1 MADSKPTILG
11 GTAIK
16 PKERKGWEA
25 VRYLIHNPETGE
37 FFTRTPKSW
46 LLITVFYLIY
56 YSCLA
61 GFWAAMLNIFFLTL
75 ENHQP
80 KWQNKESLIGV
91 SPGVGL
97 QPGQLPDLI
106 DSTMIAFNFESE
118 TDQGSPG
125 DLNYIAGWKGWAG
138 RTTEFLDKYE
148 KTKETCKTSDTGC
161 FDTAQ
166 LGACATAPYGFN
178 KGTPCVFLKLNKIFG
193 NENDHC
199 TAADLD
205 DEKTADG
212 EENPCYKIPES
223 LKTHIKAQKDQEQVW
238 IECHGEYPADR
249 EALGDITYFPK
260 TQGFPASFFPYK
272 GKVDENGNEIAYQSP
287 IVAVQFAKAAKNQLL
302 HIECRAWAKNIG
314 YSKRDRVG
322 INHLELLV
330 LGNEATKKVGSG
342 S

>member
-46 LLITVFYLIY
+46 LLITVFYIIY

-75 ENHQP
+75 EDHQP
-80 KWQNKESLIGV
+80 KWQNENSLIGV

-97 QPGQLPDLI
+97 QPGQLPELI

-118 TDQGSPG
+118 DDQGAPG
-125 DLNYIAGWKGWAG
+125 DANYMAGWKGWSD
-138 RTTEFLDKYE
+138 RTKKFLKKYE
-148 KTKETCKTSDTGC
+148 DQVTCKSSATGC
-161 FDTAQ
+161 FPLTN
-166 LGACATAPYGFN
+166 LGDCATEPYGFD

-193 NENDHC
+193 NTNEHC
-199 TAADLD
+199 KAADL
-205 DEKTADG
+205 ET
-212 EENPCYKIPES
+212 EPCNAMPDS
-223 LKTHIKAQKDQEQVW
+223 LKEHIKKQSDADQEQVW

-249 EALGDITYFPK
+249 ENLKGINYFPK
-260 TQGFPASFFPYK
+260 TQGFPGTFFPYK
-272 GKVDENGNEIAYQSP
+272 GKIDENGNKLDYQSP
-287 IVAVQFAKAAKNQLL
+287 LVAVQFAGATKNQLL
-302 HIECRAWAKNIG
+302 HVECRAWAKNIG

-330 LGNEATKKVGSG
+330 LGNEGAKKVGSG

>member
-25 VRYLIHNPETGE
+25 VRYIIHNPETGE
-37 FFTRTPKSW
+37 IFTRTPKSW
-46 LLITVFYLIY
+46 LLITGFYLIY

-80 KWQNKESLIGV
+80 KWQNAESLIGV

-97 QPGQLPDLI
+97 QPGQIPELI
-106 DSTMIAFNFESE
+106 DSTMIAFNFENE
-118 TDQGSPG
+118 DDIGNPG
-125 DLNYIAGWKGWAG
+125 DLNYISGWKGWAE
-138 RTTEFLDKYE
+138 RSKKFLDKY
-148 KTKETCKTSDTGC
+148 KDQETCKTSDTGC
-161 FDTAQ
+161 FNTAQ
-166 LGACATAPYGFN
+166 LGACAAEPYGFN
-178 KGTPCVFLKLNKIFG
+178 TGKPCVFLKLNKIFG
-193 NENDHC
+193 NTNEHC
-199 TAADLD
+199 TAADL
-205 DEKTADG
+205 
-212 EENPCYKIPES
+212 EEEPCSKMPES
-223 LKTHIKAQKDQEQVW
+223 LKEHIKAQKDQEQVW

-249 EALGDITYFPK
+249 ENLKDIKYFPAS
-260 TQGFPASFFPYK
+260 QGFPAKFFPYM
-272 GKVDENGNEIAYQSP
+272 GKTTENGDKIDYQSP
-287 IVAVQFAKAAKNQLL
+287 IVAVQFAKAAQNQLL
-302 HIECRAWAKNIG
+302 HVECRAWAKNIG

-330 LGNEATKKVGSG
+330 LGDAAAKKVGSG

>member
-16 PKERKGWEA
+16 PKERHGWEA

-37 FFTRTPKSW
+37 IFTRTPKSW

-75 ENHQP
+75 EDHQP
-80 KWQNKESLIGV
+80 KWQNANSLIGV

-97 QPGQLPDLI
+97 KPRQLDQLI
-106 DSTMIAFNFESE
+106 DSTMIAFNFESQD
-118 TDQGSPG
+118 DQGAPG
-125 DLNYIAGWKGWAG
+125 DANYIAGWKGWSD
-138 RTTEFLDKYE
+138 RTTEFLAKYE
-148 KTKETCKTSDTGC
+148 DQETCKNSATGC
-161 FDTAQ
+161 FSLTK
-166 LGACATAPYGFN
+166 LGACQAAPYGFD
-178 KGTPCVFLKLNKIFG
+178 KGTPCVFLKLNKIYG
-193 NENDHC
+193 HTNEHC
-199 TAADLD
+199 KAADL
-205 DEKTADG
+205 ET
-212 EENPCYKIPES
+212 EPCNAMPDS
-223 LKTHIKAQKDQEQVW
+223 LKEHIKKQSDQEQVW

-249 EALGDITYFPK
+249 ENLKDIKYFPAS
-260 TQGFPASFFPYK
+260 QGFPGTFFPYK
-272 GKVDENGNEIAYQSP
+272 GKEDKDGNKLDYQSP
-287 IVAVQFAKAAKNQLL
+287 IVAVQFAGAAKNQLL
-302 HIECRAWAKNIG
+302 HVECRAWAKNIG

-330 LGNEATKKVGSG
+330 LGDAAAKKVGSG

>member
-16 PKERKGWEA
+16 PKERHGWEA

-37 FFTRTPKSW
+37 ILTRTPKSW

-75 ENHQP
+75 EDHQP
-80 KWQNKESLIGV
+80 KWQNENSLIGV

-97 QPGQLPDLI
+97 QPGQLPELI
-106 DSTMIAFNFESE
+106 DSTMIAFNFESKD
-118 TDQGSPG
+118 DQGAPG
-125 DLNYIAGWKGWAG
+125 DANYMAGYQGWSD
-138 RTTEFLDKYE
+138 RTKKFLKKYDDQV
-148 KTKETCKTSDTGC
+148 TCETSDTGC
-161 FDTAQ
+161 FPLSK
-166 LGACATAPYGFN
+166 LGPCAVEPYGFD

-193 NENDHC
+193 NTNEHC
-199 TAADLD
+199 KAADL
-205 DEKTADG
+205 ET
-212 EENPCYKIPES
+212 EPCNAMPDS
-223 LKTHIKAQKDQEQVW
+223 LKEHIKKQSDADQEQVW

-249 EALGDITYFPK
+249 ENLKDIKYFPAS
-260 TQGFPASFFPYK
+260 QGFPGTFFPYK
-272 GKVDENGNEIAYQSP
+272 GKIDENGNKLDYQSP
-287 IVAVQFAKAAKNQLL
+287 LVAVQFAGATKNQLL
-302 HIECRAWAKNIG
+302 HVECRAWAKNIG

-330 LGNEATKKVGSG
+330 LGDAAAKKVGSG

>member
-16 PKERKGWEA
+16 PKERHGWEA

-37 FFTRTPKSW
+37 ILTRTPKSW

-75 ENHQP
+75 EDHQP
-80 KWQNKESLIGV
+80 KWQNENSLIGV

-97 QPGQLPDLI
+97 QPGQLPELI
-106 DSTMIAFNFESE
+106 DSTMIAFNFESKD
-118 TDQGSPG
+118 DQGAPG
-125 DLNYIAGWKGWAG
+125 DANYIAGWGKWAE
-138 RTTEFLDKYE
+138 RTKKFLSKYE
-148 KTKETCKTSDTGC
+148 DQEKCKTSDTGC
-161 FDTAQ
+161 FPLTK
-166 LGACATAPYGFN
+166 LGACATEPYGFD

-193 NENDHC
+193 NTNQHC
-199 TAADLD
+199 KAEDL
-205 DEKTADG
+205 EEAPCNAMPDG
-212 EENPCYKIPES
+212 
-223 LKTHIKAQKDQEQVW
+223 LKEHIKKQSDQEQVW

-249 EALGDITYFPK
+249 ENLKDIKYFPAS
-260 TQGFPASFFPYK
+260 QGFPGTFFPYMGLK
-272 GKVDENGNEIAYQSP
+272 NAAGEDLDYQSP
-287 IVAVQFAKAAKNQLL
+287 IVAVQFAGAAKNQLL
-302 HIECRAWAKNIG
+302 HVECRAWAKNIG

-330 LGNEATKKVGSG
+330 LGNAAAKKVGSG

>member
-16 PKERKGWEA
+16 PKERHGWEA

-37 FFTRTPKSW
+37 ILTRTPKSW

-75 ENHQP
+75 EDHQP
-80 KWQNKESLIGV
+80 KWQNANSLIGV

-97 QPGQLPDLI
+97 KPRQLDQLI
-106 DSTMIAFNFESE
+106 DSTMIAFNFESQD
-118 TDQGSPG
+118 DQGAPG
-125 DLNYIAGWKGWAG
+125 DANYIAGWKGWSD
-138 RTTEFLDKYE
+138 RTTEFLAKYE
-148 KTKETCKTSDTGC
+148 DQETCKNSATGC
-161 FDTAQ
+161 FSLTK
-166 LGACATAPYGFN
+166 LGACQAAPYGFD
-178 KGTPCVFLKLNKIFG
+178 KGTPCVFLKLNKIYG
-193 NENDHC
+193 HTNEHC
-199 TAADLD
+199 KAADL
-205 DEKTADG
+205 ET
-212 EENPCYKIPES
+212 EPCNAMPDS
-223 LKTHIKAQKDQEQVW
+223 LKEHIKKQSDQEQVW

-249 EALGDITYFPK
+249 ENLKDIKYFPAS
-260 TQGFPASFFPYK
+260 QGFPGTFFPYK
-272 GKVDENGNEIAYQSP
+272 GKIDENGNKLDYQSP
-287 IVAVQFAKAAKNQLL
+287 IVAVQFAGATKNQLL
-302 HIECRAWAKNIG
+302 HVECRAWAKNIG

-330 LGNEATKKVGSG
+330 LGDAAAKKVGSG